1 MNSKERSI
9 IFSTEMVN
17 ALLARRKTQTR
28 RLVKGEDLKLI
39 GMLPEVAK
47 KSIDLCRYGKTGDR
61 LWVREKIYCCE
72 GSKLPKFK
80 PEHLSHLWNCGCD
93 YATNIDGSEFY
104 TVTKVISPIYMPR
117 WCCRI
122 ELVLTEVSIEQV
134 SDISEADAIAEG
146 LIPKVIDN
154 QTCLGMSHGE
164 GTSPTQLR
172 KYGLQGYRDE
182 EYIGNPRIVYKRLWD
197 SLNQAEGTRFLD
209 SPWVWVLK
217 FDVCPIRL

>member
-1 MNSKERSI
+1 LNSKERSI

-17 ALLARRKTQTR
+17 ALLAARKTQTR

-61 LWVREKIYCCE
+61 LWVREKIYCFD
-72 GSKLPKFK
+72 GNKLPKSK
-80 PEHLSHLWNCGCD
+80 TDYIDEIWYHGCD
-93 YATNIDGSEFY
+93 YATNIEDTEL
-104 TVTKVISPIYMPR
+104 VTKVISPIYMPR

-122 ELVLTEVSIEQV
+122 ELVLTEVSIERV
-134 SDISEADAIAEG
+134 GDISNADAIAEG
-146 LIPKVIDN
+146 LIPKQLDN

-164 GTSPTQLR
+164 ETSPTQLR

-197 SLNQAEGTRFLD
+197 SLNQTEGTRFLD

-217 FDVCPIRL
+217 FDVATDRT